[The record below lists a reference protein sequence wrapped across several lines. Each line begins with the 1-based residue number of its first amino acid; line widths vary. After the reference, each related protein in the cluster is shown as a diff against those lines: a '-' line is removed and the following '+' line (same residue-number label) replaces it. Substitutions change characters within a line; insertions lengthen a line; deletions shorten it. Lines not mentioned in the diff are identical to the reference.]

1 MPRSPLFL
9 AAGCALDVDA
19 RALVEAAAQAGF
31 DGVGLRLSHDH
42 ALDPNGLD
50 EHGLAGVGALLR
62 EHGLRLHDA
71 EVHRISDVTPDPAP
85 LIDAAAALGASHVLV
100 VSDLADDAQTV
111 DQLGRFAQRCR
122 AAGMI
127 AALEYMAWTN
137 PRSSAGAIRM
147 AEAADTVIV
156 VDLLHHH
163 RLGEGVDQLR
173 DVVASSRLGW
183 VQLCDAPDESP
194 GGPDALIDEARHH
207 RLPPGEGRLPLREL
221 LQAVPAGTPISVE
234 VQSDVLARRPVV
246 ERAALL
252 HRAAAAVL
260 AAAHDPSSTG

>member
-1 MPRSPLFL
+1 VQRSPLFL

-19 RALVEAAAQAGF
+19 RTLVEAAAQAGF

-42 ALDPNGLD
+42 ALEVGA
-50 EHGLAGVGALLR
+50 LAGVGALLR

-71 EVHRISDVTPDPAP
+71 EVHRISDATPDPAP

-100 VSDLADDAQTV
+100 VSDLADDAQTI

-122 AAGMI
+122 AAGMT

-147 AEAADTVIV
+147 AEAADSVIV

-173 DVVASSRLGW
+173 DVVASGRLGW
-183 VQLCDAPDESP
+183 VQLCDAPAESP
-194 GGPDALIDEARHH
+194 DGHDALIDEARHR
-207 RLPPGEGRLPLREL
+207 RLPPGEGRLPLSAL

-234 VQSDVLARRPVV
+234 VQSDVLARLPLV

-252 HRAAAAVL
+252 HRTAAAVL

>member
-19 RALVEAAAQAGF
+19 RTLVEAAAQAGF

-42 ALDPNGLD
+42 ALDAD
-50 EHGLAGVGALLR
+50 GLAGVGALLR
-62 EHGLRLHDA
+62 EHGLRVHDA
-71 EVHRISDVTPDPAP
+71 EVHRISDATPDPGR

-100 VSDLADDAQTV
+100 VSDLADDARTV

-122 AAGMI
+122 AAGMT

-147 AEAADTVIV
+147 AEAADTVII

-163 RLGEGVDQLR
+163 RLGEGVAQLR
-173 DVVASSRLGW
+173 DVVASGRLGW
-183 VQLCDAPDESP
+183 VQLCDAPAESP
-194 GGPDALIDEARHH
+194 GGHDALIDEARHR